1 MKTQA
6 HSFVAVVF
14 ACLAL
19 AGCCTTA
26 PSPTREVETDP
37 EPSAAYPDPPRF
49 EGAIKKFEA
58 ADAESM
64 PPKGAVVVAGSSSV
78 RMWHGRLAED
88 LAPLTVVG
96 RGFGGSNMNELLFY
110 LDRIVLK
117 YQPRAVVIY
126 EGDNDIAQGV
136 SPAVVAQTFEQ
147 VLHKIEKAQPG
158 CRVYILAVKPSL
170 KRQAMWPKMQ
180 RLNARFIAIAEE
192 NPNVTYLDTATP
204 MLTAAGEPDPALF
217 VNDGLHLNRDGYKRW
232 RDAVRPVL
240 VEKEKRYER

>member
-6 HSFVAVVF
+6 HSFVAVCF

-19 AGCCTTA
+19 TGCCTPA
-26 PSPTREVETDP
+26 PSPTREIET
-37 EPSAAYPDPPRF
+37 EPSADYPDPQRF
-49 EGAIKKFEA
+49 EGAIKMFEA
-58 ADAESM
+58 ADAEFK

-78 RMWHGRLAED
+78 RMWHGKLHED
-88 LAPLTVVG
+88 LAPLTVIG
-96 RGFGGSNMNELLFY
+96 RGFGGSNMNDLLVY
-110 LDRIVLK
+110 LDRLVLK
-117 YQPRAVVIY
+117 HEPRAVVIY

-147 VLHKIEKAQPG
+147 VLQKIEQAQPG

-240 VEKEKRYER
+240 VETEKKYER